1 MIRAFARGGRP
12 TARRPFLA
20 PRLRATTIAVL
31 ALLFSG
37 SGHDGAAAAA
47 SDPAMKAIDAFI
59 LSDPVDR
66 ARPRWKTRLKRPP
79 RVRFDPTKRYIW
91 RLQTNQGEL
100 RFRLM
105 PEIAPMHVGSTMY
118 LTRLGF
124 YDELAFHRVIQGFM
138 AQGGD
143 PLGNGR
149 GGPGYQYSGEFDPS
163 ARHDG
168 PGILSMAN
176 AGPNTDGSQFFVTF
190 KATPALDDRHT
201 VFGRADG
208 DATLATI
215 RKIEALGQRREPGR
229 PTQPIV
235 IERATIVIE

>member
-1 MIRAFARGGRP
+1 M
-12 TARRPFLA
+12 
-20 PRLRATTIAVL
+20 L
-31 ALLFSG
+31 ALLIVGCSD
-37 SGHDGAAAAA
+37 DGATAAPT
-47 SDPAMKAIDAFI
+47 DPAMKAIDAFI
-59 LSDPVDR
+59 LADPVDR
-66 ARPRWKTRLKRPP
+66 TRPRWKTRLKRPP
-79 RVRFDPTKRYIW
+79 RVRFDPSKKYVW
-91 RLQTNQGEL
+91 RLQTSQGEM
-100 RFRLM
+100 RFRLL
-105 PEIAPMHVGSTMY
+105 PEVAPMHVGSTIY

-124 YDELAFHRVIQGFM
+124 YDSLTFHRVIQGFM

-149 GGPGYQYSGEFDPS
+149 GGPGYQYAGEFGRS
-163 ARHDG
+163 ARHDE

-208 DATLATI
+208 KETLATI
-215 RKIEALGQRREPGR
+215 RRIESLGQRREPGR
-229 PTQPIV
+229 PSEPIV